1 MTTTFDLRLDVDL
14 IELVWPVLHVLNS
27 RRAGCPKATLSS
39 IIDPA
44 LRAWIAENHEL
55 LAALPRDFVL
65 PKTLP
70 YVRRVKLPAQPVLGD
85 VDAEERGLFA
95 KAKPRIRPG
104 HAEPAKAVPPVP
116 VPVPSAIRKFRT
128 TPVSITTTA
137 AVVTQVRQL
146 TSAFDRDLPKSPR
159 GAPVHPVL
167 VAEMALR
174 RFLDTPM
181 CDLVRAYSKG

>member
-14 IELVWPVLHVLNS
+14 IEFVWPVLHVLNS

-70 YVRRVKLPAQPVLGD
+70 YVRRVKLPARPVLGD
-85 VDAEERGLFA
+85 VDAEERGTL
-95 KAKPRIRPG
+95 R
-104 HAEPAKAVPPVP
+104 E
-116 VPVPSAIRKFRT
+116 SQ
-128 TPVSITTTA
+128 A
-137 AVVTQVRQL
+137 ANPT
-146 TSAFDRDLPKSPR
+146 
-159 GAPVHPVL
+159 
-167 VAEMALR
+167 
-174 RFLDTPM
+174 
-181 CDLVRAYSKG
+181 RAC

>member
-1 MTTTFDLRLDVDL
+1 MWTS
-14 IELVWPVLHVLNS
+14 LNS
-27 RRAGCPKATLSS
+27 SGQSCMSS
-39 IIDPA
+39 ILGEPVVQRPLSPRSSIPHYG
-44 LRAWIAENHEL
+44 AWIAENHEL

-70 YVRRVKLPAQPVLGD
+70 YVRRVKLPARPVLGD

-146 TSAFDRDLPKSPR
+146 TSAFDRELPKSPR

-167 VAEMALR
+167 VAERALR
-174 RFLDTPM
+174 RFLDTPK
-181 CDLVRAYSKG
+181 CNLVRAYSQD